1 MKSVTTLLKHA
12 TWITLSSAALLAAN
26 TAQANHFK
34 VYGAGQPKQN
44 EMEVVYFFDYIA
56 QSKLES
62 SVVGK
67 AMPNTREGMK
77 GHTVELEYGIS
88 DSFAIGVYSD
98 FEAAKGG
105 GPRYAQTRAVV
116 SRVKLFKDAERFFD
130 ASVYFEYYAPREK
143 YLGDSGDKLEAR
155 IILQKKWTDWDLR
168 LNPKFEKAL
177 GGPNSAEPMEF
188 EYATGLYLK
197 INEGMNIGL
206 EAYGKM
212 GEIAKMIPSQNSHY
226 LVPTVEYN
234 LAPELWI
241 NVGVAFGVN
250 DKTKSDQVAFK
261 TYLEFEF

>member
-12 TWITLSSAALLAAN
+12 TWITLSSAALLAASN
-26 TAQANHFK
+26 AQANHFK

-56 QSKLES
+56 QSDLGA

-67 AMPNTREGMK
+67 AMPREGMT
-77 GHTVELEYGIS
+77 GHTLELEYGIT

-98 FEAAKGG
+98 FEAAKGES
-105 GPRYAQTRAVV
+105 PRYAQTRGVV

-155 IILQKKWTDWDLR
+155 IILQKQWTDWDLR
-168 LNPKFEKAL
+168 LNPKFEKVL
-177 GGPNSAEPMEF
+177 GGPNNQEPLEF
-188 EYATGLYLK
+188 EYATGLYMK
-197 INEGMNIGL
+197 VNPSMNVGV
-206 EAYGKM
+206 EAYGNM
-212 GEIAKMIPSQNSHY
+212 GELAKLIPGSKEHY
-226 LVPTVEYN
+226 LVPTLEYN

-250 DKTKSDQVAFK
+250 DKSDKVALK

>member
-1 MKSVTTLLKHA
+1 MKSVTKLLKHA
-12 TWITLSSAALLAAN
+12 VWIGLSSAMLLAAN

-56 QSKLES
+56 QSDLGA

-67 AMPNTREGMK
+67 PMPREGMK
-77 GHTVELEYGIS
+77 GHTIELEYGIT

-98 FEAAKGG
+98 FEQAKGD

-130 ASVYFEYYAPREK
+130 ASIYFEYYAPREN
-143 YLGDSGDKLEAR
+143 YVGEVDDKLEAR
-155 IILQKKWTDWDLR
+155 IILQKQWTDWDLR
-168 LNPKFEKAL
+168 LNPKFEKVL
-177 GGPNSAEPMEF
+177 GGPNNVEPLEL
-188 EYATGLYLK
+188 EYATGLYRK
-197 INEGMNIGL
+197 INAGMNVGL
-206 EAYGKM
+206 EAYGNM
-212 GEIAKMIPSQNSHY
+212 GEIAKMIPGSKEHY
-226 LVPTVEYN
+226 LVPTLEYN

-241 NVGVAFGVN
+241 NIGVAFGLN
-250 DKTKSDQVAFK
+250 DKSDDVALK